1 MEPYF
6 FISAVYDPDPIASL
20 RRRRISTDSQDSG
33 QSHHAAALAA
43 EAARFGGG
51 NTSCSSAE
59 ESTASHHKDR
69 YGVPPYLP
77 SCTRKKLCGSGS
89 VSKMVFLVEF

>member
-1 MEPYF
+1 MFTLLFDNVYWLIETYL

-51 NTSCSSAE
+51 GNTSCSSAE
-59 ESTASHHKDR
+59 ESNSSHHKDR
-69 YGVPPYLP
+69 YRMLHAQSFP
-77 SCTRKKLCGSGS
+77 
-89 VSKMVFLVEF
+89 FQF

>member
-1 MEPYF
+1 MCLPFCLFLVFVVWLNLIF

-51 NTSCSSAE
+51 GGNTSCSSAE

-69 YGVPPYLP
+69 YGHKIIK
-77 SCTRKKLCGSGS
+77 RKNGK
-89 VSKMVFLVEF
+89 